1 MANANNTRKSNV
13 WTIMKKEL
21 KRFFGDRRMV
31 MTMVLPG
38 ILIFILYTLMGS
50 LMTESFFGEEEGV
63 NTMYAVNLPE
73 SVGAMI
79 TAGGLPFELVEQPDD
94 PAAAVR
100 DQSLD
105 LYAVFP
111 EDFDA
116 AVAAYSPASGVP
128 APEVKLYYN
137 TASAS
142 SSNAYGILAGLLDGY
157 ESAMTNKFDINRTAD
172 TYDLATAED
181 TTGMLLSMLMPMLLI
196 SLLFSGCMAV
206 APESIAGEKER
217 GTLATLLVTPLR
229 RSELAIGKISAL
241 SIVAMCSGLCSFLG
255 VMLSL
260 PKLMGGEAAGMDT
273 GIYGVTEY
281 VGLLAV
287 ILSTIL
293 VIVSLIS
300 VLSAL
305 ANSVKEASGMVAP
318 LMVVVMVL
326 SLTQSFLPE
335 LPANIAY
342 LIPLYNSVCCMSG
355 IFALDFSPVQI
366 ILTAVSNLALTGV
379 LVFVLTRMFN
389 SEKIMFRK

>member
-1 MANANNTRKSNV
+1 MANADKTRKSNI
-13 WTIMKKEL
+13 WTIMRKEL

-38 ILIFILYTLMGS
+38 ILIFVLYSLMGS
-50 LMTESFFGEEEGV
+50 VMTESFIGDADTV
-63 NTMYAVNLPE
+63 STIYAENLPE
-73 SVGAMI
+73 SVAVVLR
-79 TAGGLPFELVEQPDD
+79 AGGLPLAPVEKPDD
-94 PAAAVR
+94 PNAAV
-100 DQSLD
+100 QNQELD

-116 AVAAYSPASGVP
+116 AVAAYTPASGAP

-142 SSNAYGILAGLLDGY
+142 SSNAFGIMAGLLDSY
-157 ESAMTNKFDINRTAD
+157 ESAMANKFDVNRTAD

-229 RSELAIGKISAL
+229 RSELAIGKIGAL

-260 PKLMGGEAAGMDT
+260 PKLMGSEVTGMDT
-273 GIYGVTEY
+273 GIYGVPEY
-281 VGLLAV
+281 VSLLVV

-318 LMVVVMVL
+318 LMVVVMLL
-326 SLTQSFLPE
+326 SLTSSFLPE
-335 LPANIAY
+335 LPGNVAF
-342 LIPLYNSVCCMSG
+342 LIPLYNSVCCISG
-355 IFALDFSPVQI
+355 IFALDVAPVQI
-366 ILTAVSNLALTGV
+366 LLTAVVNLVLTGV

-389 SEKIMFRK
+389 SEKIMFKK